1 MTELKNVHLHCPHCS
16 AEFPPPIPPTTK
28 AELDAMLD
36 WGGIV
41 DCRGC
46 HKFIVIG
53 PSTVRYT
60 VIDGRSRISFREKT
74 RARQH
79 AR

>member
-1 MTELKNVHLHCPHCS
+1 MTELQNVHLHCPHCS
-16 AEFPPPIPPTTK
+16 AEFQPPIPPTTM
-28 AELDAMLD
+28 AELNAMLD

-46 HKFIVIG
+46 HRFIVVG
-53 PSTVRYT
+53 PSTVRFT
-60 VIDGRSRISFREKT
+60 IIDDSNTISFRQRT
-74 RARQH
+74 RARQI